1 MTNFDKHIKEAL
13 ANLTQNYVP
22 DDWLAMNHLLTDTS
36 FDQII
41 NQKIALHEETI
52 TQTEL
57 QLFDNFLTAK
67 ALDTFV
73 QGKFDLIE
81 AAEMEPDWDDFSQ
94 KLDEFT
100 FDNQINN
107 KLTEIGAEITAA
119 DWAIFEQKLTENAF
133 DVQVREKIAEHVT
146 PYHSNDWR
154 AMRRLLDGLSPQ
166 RNYVWEKAKK
176 LLPFLLLFLIVGTSA
191 TWYANSDGKKEI
203 KANLAAQN
211 AIELNKEAEKNVTS
225 LPKKETTENQQLA
238 SPSNQMKAVPE
249 SNNANTS
256 VNTSVSVSPKKET
269 GIPAYTEKNMSPF
282 VEKREISTSQNPE
295 TTAVAKNVIIAP
307 EPSVSP
313 KTEVMSSEKTLSSTA
328 EREINKKIAI
338 QKAGYSQFIL
348 PQTQKNNSI
357 QCQIKNMTFDNW
369 NPKIAIGLYGAVLG
383 NVVELNDTLNI
394 GTSMGLRTELS
405 LNEKW
410 SLTTDVLYS
419 KRSFET
425 QYYKLYRPTNA
436 YLQHLLIGSLA
447 SIDIP
452 IMVKRKWNVDKKGK
466 FDLYVQA
473 GGVPS
478 ITLSENYTHY
488 DPTTIENLGKNWDAN
503 LREMAPVEQSF
514 HFKPYMGN
522 VIFAPGVQY
531 TSGRLRLQ
539 AEPRF
544 QWAIQPVSV
553 ESKTL
558 HSLGFGV
565 SAIYELYTK

>member
-13 ANLTQNYVP
+13 GNLSQNYVP

-36 FDQII
+36 FDKTI
-41 NQKIALHEETI
+41 NQKINLHEETI
-52 TQTEL
+52 TEAEL

-73 QGKFDLIE
+73 QGKFELIE

-94 KLDEFT
+94 KLTDYT

-107 KLTEIGAEITAA
+107 KISEIDAEIPAA
-119 DWAIFEQKLTENAF
+119 DWAVFEQKLTENAF
-133 DVQVREKIAEHVT
+133 DTQVREKIAEHIS
-146 PYHSNDWR
+146 PYRSSDWR
-154 AMRRLLDGLSPQ
+154 AMRRLLEGLSPQ
-166 RNYVWEKAKK
+166 RNYIWEKAKK
-176 LLPFLLLFLIVGTSA
+176 LLPFFLLFLIVGGGA
-191 TWYANSDGKKEI
+191 TWYANSADEKAVEITSTAQSSLATEKEES
-203 KANLAAQN
+203 KN
-211 AIELNKEAEKNVTS
+211 EPSLNKNENTQNQALATHSDVIKGLPQSKNTKVKT
-225 LPKKETTENQQLA
+225 NI
-238 SPSNQMKAVPE
+238 
-249 SNNANTS
+249 
-256 VNTSVSVSPKKET
+256 SPKKEMKKPVFSEKT
-269 GIPAYTEKNMSPF
+269 LPVFTEIK
-282 VEKREISTSQNPE
+282 EISASQNADVP
-295 TTAVAKNVIIAP
+295 AVAKNIIVAN
-307 EPSVSP
+307 EISVSP
-313 KTEVMSSEKTLSSTA
+313 KTENINPDKNLSSTN
-328 EREINKKIAI
+328 EREINTKIAI
-338 QKAGYSQFIL
+338 QKAGYAQFIL
-348 PQTQKNNSI
+348 PQTQKSHAI
-357 QCQIKNMTFDNW
+357 QCQIKEMTFDNW
-369 NPKIAIGLYGAVLG
+369 NPNIAIGLYSAVLG
-383 NVVELNDTLNI
+383 NVVELNDTFNI
-394 GTSMGLRTELS
+394 GTSLGLRTELS

-452 IMVKRKWNVDKKGK
+452 IMVKRKWNLDKKGK
-466 FDLYVQA
+466 WDFYVQA

-478 ITLSENYTHY
+478 ITLRENYTHY
-488 DPTTIENLGKNWDAN
+488 DPTTIENLGKNWGAN
-503 LREMAPVEQSF
+503 LREMTPVEQSF

-565 SAIYELYTK
+565 SAIYQLYTK

>member
-13 ANLTQNYVP
+13 GNLTQNYVP
-22 DDWLAMNHLLTDTS
+22 DDWLAMNQLLTDSS
-36 FDQII
+36 FDKII
-41 NQKIALHEETI
+41 NQKINLHEETI
-52 TQTEL
+52 TQAEL
-57 QLFDNFLTAK
+57 QSFDNFLTAK

-73 QGKFDLIE
+73 QGKFELIE

-94 KLDEFT
+94 KLTDYT

-107 KLTEIGAEITAA
+107 KISEIETDIPAA
-119 DWAIFEQKLTENAF
+119 DWSLFEQKLTENTF
-133 DVQVREKIAEHVT
+133 DTQVREKIAEHIT
-146 PYHSNDWR
+146 PYRSSDWR
-154 AMRRLLDGLSPQ
+154 AMRRLLEGLSPQ
-166 RNYVWEKAKK
+166 RGYVWQKAKK
-176 LLPFLLLFLIVGTSA
+176 LLPFLFLLLTVGAVTTLYVNSTDKKAIENNSMVHSSIPTEKEVSKNESSLHLNENTQNQVLA
-191 TWYANSDGKKEI
+191 THLDEAKASPK
-203 KANLAAQN
+203 KANTQVKASISPQKDAKTPILSEKILPVFTENRNKTLSQN
-211 AIELNKEAEKNVTS
+211 ADVPVLAKNVTAMQEAS
-225 LPKKETTENQQLA
+225 IAAKTENIN
-238 SPSNQMKAVPE
+238 NQK
-249 SNNANTS
+249 
-256 VNTSVSVSPKKET
+256 
-269 GIPAYTEKNMSPF
+269 IH
-282 VEKREISTSQNPE
+282 
-295 TTAVAKNVIIAP
+295 
-307 EPSVSP
+307 
-313 KTEVMSSEKTLSSTA
+313 SSTV

-338 QKAGYSQFIL
+338 QKAGYAQHIL
-348 PQTQKNNSI
+348 KQGQKSNTI
-357 QCQIKNMTFDNW
+357 QYQIQEMTFDNW
-369 NPKIAIGLYGAVLG
+369 NPKIAIGLYSAILG
-383 NVVELNDTLNI
+383 NVVELNDTVNI
-394 GTSMGLRTELS
+394 GTSLGLRTELS

-452 IMVKRKWNVDKKGK
+452 IMVKRKWDLDKKGK
-466 FDLYVQA
+466 WDFYVQA

-488 DPTTIENLGKNWDAN
+488 DPTTIENLGKNWGAN
-503 LREMAPVEQSF
+503 LREMTPVEQSF

-565 SAIYELYTK
+565 SAIYQLYAK